1 MKELFFHQKNPI
13 SIPVPGTIL
22 VQEHFGKSA
31 NQNTNV
37 SIAHL
42 IVPGGW
48 SEPYQ
53 TPEFDE
59 YTIMIRGKKIL
70 EVNGEKITV
79 AAGESIL
86 ISKGTRVQ
94 YSNPFPE
101 EAEFWAICTPAFS
114 IDLANRESF

>member
-1 MKELFFHQKNPI
+1 
-13 SIPVPGTIL
+13 
-22 VQEHFGKSA
+22 
-31 NQNTNV
+31 
-37 SIAHL
+37 
-42 IVPGGW
+42 
-48 SEPYQ
+48 
-53 TPEFDE
+53 
-59 YTIMIRGKKIL
+59 MIRGKKIL

-79 AAGESIL
+79 VAGESIL